1 MSNGLI
7 IARVSWTKIDE
18 FNVSSGLRTSF
29 FCSSWNEAFRT
40 ARDFVTEN
48 GLGVE
53 EAVRIELRQA
63 LTK

>member
-1 MSNGLI
+1 MSETLI

-40 ARDFVTEN
+40 ARDFVAEN
-48 GLGVE
+48 KLGAE
-53 EAVRIELRQA
+53 EAVRIELREA
-63 LTK
+63 LHK